1 MIDRKHTLPIARQAE
16 LLGISRGAVYYLPQ
30 PVSAADLRLMRRID
44 ELHLEHPFLGAR
56 LLRDV
61 LNREGFAVG
70 RKHVATLMRRMG
82 IEPLYRKPNTS
93 KKHPGHAV
101 YPYLLRGLAVER
113 ANHVWAMDITYIPMA
128 QGFVYLT
135 KAVSSPARRSRTCWP
150 AAASASAW
158 TARARGTTTYLSSGC
173 GARSSTTR
181 CTCAPNASSSSTTHA
196 GRTRALI
203 ERHRTSSTS
212 PVCRR

>member
-128 QGFVYLT
+128 QGFVYLC
-135 KAVSSPARRSRTCWP
+135 AVVDWASRRVLAHRVSITQHGRQGRVARQRICRAAVAHDQVRRGVPARLRVGQPGPRLAGTLHRVLQHTP
-150 AAASASAW
+150 AA
-158 TARARGTTTYLSSGC
+158 LE
-173 GARSSTTR
+173 
-181 CTCAPNASSSSTTHA
+181 P
-196 GRTRALI
+196 
-203 ERHRTSSTS
+203 
-212 PVCRR
+212 